1 MFPFLEKECQVF
13 LTVSFIISDKNVDM
27 TAQIV
32 LGKADLL
39 LMTKTQLL
47 VSIFDSSPND
57 VCSEE
62 I

>member
-1 MFPFLEKECQVF
+1 
-13 LTVSFIISDKNVDM
+13 M

-39 LMTKTQLL
+39 LMTKNATEKDHSLKTQLL